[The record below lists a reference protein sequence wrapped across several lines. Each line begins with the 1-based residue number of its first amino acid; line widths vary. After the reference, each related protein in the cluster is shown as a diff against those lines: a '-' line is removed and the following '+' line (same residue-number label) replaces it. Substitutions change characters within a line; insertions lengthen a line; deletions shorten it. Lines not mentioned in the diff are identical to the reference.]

1 MSRGS
6 SFESFRLGLGNPI
19 PFFLHNRAA
28 PTRPGS
34 RVGPNKPTVFTF
46 KKKQKVITSE
56 TDCKFCSSFRWGD
69 YYGVR
74 WTRRDQR
81 RGSQHVHIMR
91 GGGRAW

>member
-46 KKKQKVITSE
+46 KKKQKVESYCTRKLIASSVRVFAGGITTGCAGHAE
-56 TDCKFCSSFRWGD
+56 TSAGARSMS
-69 YYGVR
+69 
-74 WTRRDQR
+74 T
-81 RGSQHVHIMR
+81 S
-91 GGGRAW
+91 